1 MEVSQEPVDSLLD
14 TTADA
19 PAFDAPVALATRIHY
34 LDNLRALAMLL
45 GVYLHGALAYAE
57 PAQSIWLATDR
68 GSSVAIDVSIWFI
81 HLFRMGL
88 FFVLSGYFAKLV
100 IERKSLRYFL
110 RSRCLRIALPFVL
123 FYPLLVIAITVVI
136 VFAISYLPNP
146 RGLMG
151 FITTAAQQSSL
162 AAPPELPGTMHL
174 WFLYYLLA
182 FTLVGALLSR
192 VKRLRLPAFL
202 RTPLWLGVSPMLL
215 VPGAL
220 VAGAPLP
227 APESFIPQW
236 WPFAFY
242 GLFYLAG
249 WKLYGCERQL
259 DTWRPYMWPVVAV
272 SILLF
277 IPYYLLMPELNLS
290 MVTADVPLPPAAW
303 WQGGVVAVLT
313 AYLSVLLIL
322 AALLLGQRY
331 LSGRSQWLSVVADAS
346 YWLYLVHLPLVIF
359 LQTLLVP
366 YSWPVWLK
374 LTTVL
379 GGTLAPCLAT
389 YLVFVRYT
397 PLGWML
403 HGKRTFP

>member
-1 MEVSQEPVDSLLD
+1 MQVSQEPANSLLD
-14 TTADA
+14 TTAA
-19 PAFDAPVALATRIHY
+19 PDAPVTSATRIHY

-57 PAQSIWLATDR
+57 PAQSIWLATDP

-123 FYPLLVIAITVVI
+123 FYPLMVVAVTVVI
-136 VFAISYLPNP
+136 VFAISYLPDP
-146 RGLMG
+146 QGLMG
-151 FITTAAQQSSL
+151 VIATAAGRSSSQS
-162 AAPPELPGTMHL
+162 PPELPGTMHL

-182 FTLVGALLSR
+182 FTLVSALLSR
-192 VKRLRLPAFL
+192 MKMLSLPEFL
-202 RTPLWLGVSPMLL
+202 RNPLWLWVSPMLL
-215 VPGAL
+215 VPAAL
-220 VAGAPLP
+220 TAGAPLP

-242 GLFYLAG
+242 GLFYVAG
-249 WKLYGCERQL
+249 WKLYGCEREL
-259 DTWRPYMWPVVAV
+259 DTWRPYMWRVVAV
-272 SILLF
+272 SVLLF
-277 IPYYLLMPELNLS
+277 IPYYLLMPRLDLS
-290 MVTADVPLPPAAW
+290 MVTAARTLKSQALWP
-303 WQGGVVAVLT
+303 GGFVAVLT
-313 AYLSVLLIL
+313 AYLSALLIL

-331 LSGRSQWLSVVADAS
+331 LSGRSRWLSFIADSS
-346 YWLYLVHLPLVIF
+346 YWLYLVHLPLVVF

-366 YSWPVWLK
+366 YSWPVWVK
-374 LTTVL
+374 LLTVL
-379 GGTLAPCLAT
+379 LGTLVPSLVT
-389 YLVFVRYT
+389 YVVFVRYT

-403 HGKRTFP
+403 HGKRAFP